1 MSMRHGNRIQYLS
14 LATALLFFYTLG
26 ISAMNDDDLNQP
38 LHGKTFLAPR
48 SEAVNA
54 ARELAGWHRFINQ
67 PCKEMYGAFSI
78 TPEYKHSFRPARL
91 AEYYFADDE
100 LVITGSQV
108 TNRDNQTQILADYFG
123 LPTTFQSTVR
133 MEPEIRTGLVDFA
146 GYFGYEDYY
155 IRFHVPFVW
164 TKWDFKL
171 LETIAPTTAT
181 GSYPAGY
188 MATASIPAP
197 ATSFTQAIAGDFTWG
212 QVTRGLEFGR
222 INGPQSKSGFTE
234 AQVAVGWNFANNDY
248 GHAGFNIRGSIPGG
262 TPSEAVYLF
271 ETIIGNGNHPELGI
285 GFTGHVV
292 LWEKDGDQRISFFS
306 DANVTHIFN
315 ARQRRSFDLR
325 NPIDPENIFYKGFG
339 TRYILAKQFDGNT
352 NTYTGNSLPVI
363 DITTLYCDT
372 SFAIQIDAVI
382 MATYEDPNLTADLG
396 YNVWFRSREMIS
408 NRERIAYKTFAL
420 KGIQNTNVG
429 PSLSNKTQSAAT
441 IFGNE
446 FSQQAAVADPN
457 SPVYFEDYLI
467 DENSAATTHSF
478 THKVFGNISYAW
490 IGCFPYVD
498 PFIGIGGEVEFEGL
512 NPRHEI
518 KANKN
523 SISQWGV
530 WIKTGCGF

>member
-1 MSMRHGNRIQYLS
+1 
-14 LATALLFFYTLG
+14 
-26 ISAMNDDDLNQP
+26 
-38 LHGKTFLAPR
+38 
-48 SEAVNA
+48 
-54 ARELAGWHRFINQ
+54 
-67 PCKEMYGAFSI
+67 
-78 TPEYKHSFRPARL
+78 
-91 AEYYFADDE
+91 
-100 LVITGSQV
+100 
-108 TNRDNQTQILADYFG
+108 
-123 LPTTFQSTVR
+123 
-133 MEPEIRTGLVDFA
+133 
-146 GYFGYEDYY
+146 
-155 IRFHVPFVW
+155 
-164 TKWDFKL
+164 
-171 LETIAPTTAT
+171 
-181 GSYPAGY
+181 
-188 MATASIPAP
+188 
-197 ATSFTQAIAGDFTWG
+197 
-212 QVTRGLEFGR
+212 
-222 INGPQSKSGFTE
+222 
-234 AQVAVGWNFANNDY
+234 
-248 GHAGFNIRGSIPGG
+248 
-262 TPSEAVYLF
+262 
-271 ETIIGNGNHPELGI
+271 
-285 GFTGHVV
+285 
-292 LWEKDGDQRISFFS
+292 
-306 DANVTHIFN
+306 
-315 ARQRRSFDLR
+315 
-325 NPIDPENIFYKGFG
+325 
-339 TRYILAKQFDGNT
+339 
-352 NTYTGNSLPVI
+352 
-363 DITTLYCDT
+363 
-372 SFAIQIDAVI
+372 